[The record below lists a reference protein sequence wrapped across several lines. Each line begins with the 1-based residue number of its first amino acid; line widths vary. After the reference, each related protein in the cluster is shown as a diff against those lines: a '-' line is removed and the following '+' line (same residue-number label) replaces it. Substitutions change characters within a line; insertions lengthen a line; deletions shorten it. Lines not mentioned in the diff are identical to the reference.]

1 MTLSD
6 LPASLHPPGHH
17 RLYRRA
23 RVRRLLA
30 RHFNRAYYYALEDTV
45 FTTSW
50 LGVRT
55 LKFPTDMWM
64 YQELIAEHRPAV
76 LLETGTLWGGS
87 ALFFATIFDALGSG
101 RVVTVD
107 ISAPER
113 PAHPRITYL
122 QGSSTDPEVVAQ
134 VKVLI
139 GDHGPVMAILDSD
152 HARDHVLA
160 ELRVYGGLVTP
171 GSYLVVEDTNV
182 NGNPVLPDHGPG
194 PGEAVAAF
202 LDENH
207 EFEIDTQRE
216 RFMLTSAPGGF
227 LRRKAR

>member
-1 MTLSD
+1 MLS
-6 LPASLHPPGHH
+6 
-17 RLYRRA
+17 
-23 RVRRLLA
+23 

-55 LKFPTDMWM
+55 LKYPTDMWM
-64 YQELIAEHRPAV
+64 YQELLAQHRPAV
-76 LLETGTLWGGS
+76 VLETGTLWGGS
-87 ALFFATIFDALGSG
+87 ALFFATILDGLGCG
-101 RVVTVD
+101 RVITVD
-107 ISAPER
+107 ITAPER

-122 QGSSTDPEVVAQ
+122 HGSSTDPEVVAQ
-134 VKVLI
+134 VNSLI
-139 GDHGPVMAILDSD
+139 GDDAPVMAILDSD

-160 ELRVYGGLVTP
+160 ELRAYSSLVTP
-171 GSYLVVEDTNV
+171 GSYLIVEDTNV
-182 NGNPVLPDHGPG
+182 NGNPVLPHHGPG

-202 LDENH
+202 LGENDDY
-207 EFEIDTQRE
+207 EIDTRRE